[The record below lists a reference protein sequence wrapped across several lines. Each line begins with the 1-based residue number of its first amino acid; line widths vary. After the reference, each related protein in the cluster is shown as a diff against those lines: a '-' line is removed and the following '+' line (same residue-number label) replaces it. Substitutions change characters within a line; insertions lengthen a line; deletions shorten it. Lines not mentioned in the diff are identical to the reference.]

1 MIGSKYI
8 KEAGIVM
15 IPTNCQNWL
24 ALGACVYADMSVSK
38 ALRML
43 GLVNFTKG
51 VKQSHR
57 KPIDMDKAIELREQG
72 MTYQKIGEIMNV
84 SFTTIRE
91 RLIEIGYNEVKK

>member
-1 MIGSKYI
+1 MIGSRCI
-8 KEAGIVM
+8 KKVIVAM
-15 IPTNCQNWL
+15 IPTNCQKWL

-51 VKQSHR
+51 VKQNHR
-57 KPIDMDKAIELREQG
+57 KPIDVGKAIELREQG

>member
-1 MIGSKYI
+1 MTGSKYI

-51 VKQSHR
+51 VKQNHR
-57 KPIDMDKAIELREQG
+57 KPIDVDRVKRTRNDISENRRN
-72 MTYQKIGEIMNV
+72 Y
-84 SFTTIRE
+84 E
-91 RLIEIGYNEVKK
+91 RIIYNNKRKTNRNRIQQEVRK

>member
-1 MIGSKYI
+1 MIGLKYI
-8 KEAGIVM
+8 KEAGIAM

-51 VKQSHR
+51 VK
-57 KPIDMDKAIELREQG
+57 
-72 MTYQKIGEIMNV
+72 
-84 SFTTIRE
+84 
-91 RLIEIGYNEVKK
+91 